1 MEVRI
6 TRNKQEIYSFLS
18 KSPEIQLYLI
28 GDLDDFFWPHT
39 EWFVLYENREIL
51 SVALLYS
58 GMNPPTL
65 LLFYDKDPFPPLEL
79 MSAIKSKLPEKFN
92 VHLSIGLI
100 DIFGK
105 ENIITNY
112 GQNLRMIL
120 TREPEIVKDKNIR
133 RLTLHDL
140 PAMLELYSVAYPNNW
155 FDSRMVDTGKY
166 FGYFTGTA
174 LTGIAGVHVYSAEY
188 RIAALGNIATH
199 PDHRGKQIAFK
210 LTSVLCCDLMKNV
223 DIVGLN
229 VKSDNLAAI
238 SSYRKAGF
246 VVKSEYDECLIKNI
260 VHAH

>member
-1 MEVRI
+1 MEVRT

-39 EWFVLYENREIL
+39 EWYVLYENEEIL

-58 GMNPPTL
+58 GMNPSTL
-65 LLFYDKDPFPPLEL
+65 LLFYENDPSPHTQLI
-79 MSAIKSKLPEKFN
+79 SVIKSRLPEKFN
-92 VHLSIGLI
+92 VHLSSGLI

-120 TREPEIVKDKNIR
+120 ARAPEFVRDKNIR
-133 RLTLHDL
+133 RLTIHDL
-140 PAMLELYSVAYPNNW
+140 PAMLDFYSEAYPDNW
-155 FDSRMVDTGKY
+155 FDGRMVDTGKY
-166 FGYFTGTA
+166 FGYFNRTE
-174 LTGIAGVHVYSAEY
+174 LTGIAGVHVYSADY

-210 LTSVLCCDLMKNV
+210 LTSVLCCDLVKNV

-246 VVKSEYDECLIKNI
+246 VVKSEYDECLVKNI
-260 VHAH
+260 VPAY